1 MFFYYQIE
9 ENIEDKVYNKYHD
22 NFEQKEI
29 DYRQKIFC
37 NYEKKQ
43 SKKMKKKLILE
54 TQKSYEHLYSINEE
68 NDKDSNDNV
77 LIVKIKLE

>member
-1 MFFYYQIE
+1 
-9 ENIEDKVYNKYHD
+9 
-22 NFEQKEI
+22 
-29 DYRQKIFC
+29 
-37 NYEKKQ
+37 
-43 SKKMKKKLILE
+43 MKKKLILE

>member
-1 MFFYYQIE
+1 MIIL
-9 ENIEDKVYNKYHD
+9 NKKKLIIDKKFSV
-22 NFEQKEI
+22 I
-29 DYRQKIFC
+29 
-37 NYEKKQ
+37 
-43 SKKMKKKLILE
+43 MKKKLILE